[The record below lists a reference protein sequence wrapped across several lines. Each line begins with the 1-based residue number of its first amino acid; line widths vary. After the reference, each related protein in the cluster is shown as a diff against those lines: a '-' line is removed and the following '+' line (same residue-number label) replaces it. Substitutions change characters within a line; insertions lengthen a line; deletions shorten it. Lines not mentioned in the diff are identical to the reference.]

1 MAKLATSSIKADKQ
15 INDFVQFLKGLIV
28 SLIVSFA
35 LILLFAL
42 IIKFTNLSEGWIV
55 PINLVIKAL
64 SVAVG
69 VIIFTKSR
77 SGGFKKGVIL
87 ALCYTTLAFVIFSAL
102 SGAFSIG
109 WELLLDYAFTAVVGI
124 IVGVIRV
131 NAK

>member
-1 MAKLATSSIKADKQ
+1 MAKLATTSIKADKQ
-15 INDFVQFLKGLIV
+15 INDFVQFLKGLIS

-42 IIKFTNLSEGWIV
+42 IIKFTNLSDGWIV

-64 SVAVG
+64 SVVVG
-69 VIIFTKSR
+69 VMIYTKSR
-77 SGGFKKGVIL
+77 SGGFKKGIIL
-87 ALCYTTLAFVIFSAL
+87 AVSYTTLAFIVFSAI

-109 WELLLDYAFTAVVGI
+109 WELILDYVFTAVVGI